1 MIVARVTA
9 PVLLRAVCAA
19 AHPEEDVV
27 TDTGLAVEAI
37 GWGFPRLVV
46 RAGEIGAPGRT
57 SGIPVLDL
65 DDALLRR
72 WEAERRME
80 EPPVARVDH
89 MARRLRTLMDRSAAE
104 GTWVDGALADLT
116 RAAGAQLPLPLRAF
130 ARRIL
135 EFPVHYTNLHA
146 LAGACHMTRGAL
158 KATFRRRELPSPFT
172 YLRWFRTMA
181 VAHLLSD
188 RSITVATAARRLR
201 FTSDGNLCRMM
212 AASTGLTPT
221 EVRTVGGWNRL
232 IIGFALAHLTP
243 EALDA
248 WAGLD
253 ELFQR
258 RVA

>member
-1 MIVARVTA
+1 MIVSRVTD
-9 PVLLRAVCAA
+9 PVIRRAVCAA

-27 TDTGLAVEAI
+27 TDEGLAMEAI
-37 GWGFPRLVV
+37 GLGLPRLVV
-46 RAGEIGAPGRT
+46 RAGGGGGSGRT
-57 SGIPVLDL
+57 SAIPVLDL

-72 WEAERRME
+72 WEVERRKEELPAERL
-80 EPPVARVDH
+80 DYLT
-89 MARRLRTLMDRSAAE
+89 RRLRTLMDRSAAE
-104 GTWVDGALADLT
+104 RTWVDGALADLT
-116 RAAGAQLPLPLRAF
+116 RAAGAQLPPPLRAF

-146 LAGACHMTRGAL
+146 LADACHTTRGAL
-158 KATFRRRELPSPFT
+158 KATFRRRERPSPFT

-188 RSITVATAARRLR
+188 RSITVATAAYRLR

-232 IIGFALAHLTP
+232 IIGFALVHLTP